1 MYLRKLQRFLAAMA
15 AVAMLAACSDDD
27 DNARLTL
34 EGTTLFVEGWGVTAT
49 MHFTSADLRSIS
61 LNSVPK
67 GWTIEADLPTGTL
80 TATSPAEADREQS
93 DRSGTVS
100 VIGYTMSGK
109 SIIHKL
115 QVGVVSKEDLV
126 SRQANCMVLT
136 SPYTVYA
143 FDPTL
148 RGESGE
154 KLATAEVRIVWQTA
168 KELVRELRF
177 DGTTATFYI
186 DGEKDDVVPG
196 NALLGAYDRSGKL
209 LTTWHLWLT
218 NAADYGEQT
227 YAGGR
232 TFLTLNLGAARNAN
246 ATPDEVLGSFG
257 CFYQWGRKEPFVG
270 PAAYDAADGADAKMY
285 DANGET
291 LYLTYEASSPET
303 GTAEYAAAHPTT
315 YILGT
320 EASGYDW
327 LHTPAAEPLW
337 SGERKTANDP
347 CPKGWRVPSER
358 DFEALRIVDAAAGKE
373 SQYGW
378 YLTDGTATAYYP
390 GAGFR
395 TYLTGVVQNMYNPVS
410 GVEVPRPWTGDYW
423 TAGTQ
428 GRLSSAFVF
437 WFDAADPARSGTTPS
452 EWRRRADG
460 MQIRCV
466 RE

>member
-315 YILGT
+315 
-320 EASGYDW
+320 
-327 LHTPAAEPLW
+327 
-337 SGERKTANDP
+337 
-347 CPKGWRVPSER
+347 
-358 DFEALRIVDAAAGKE
+358 
-373 SQYGW
+373 
-378 YLTDGTATAYYP
+378 
-390 GAGFR
+390 
-395 TYLTGVVQNMYNPVS
+395 
-410 GVEVPRPWTGDYW
+410 
-423 TAGTQ
+423 
-428 GRLSSAFVF
+428 
-437 WFDAADPARSGTTPS
+437 
-452 EWRRRADG
+452 
-460 MQIRCV
+460 
-466 RE
+466 